1 MTTSHAASQAPEKF
15 GSFIDAILFHAS
27 KAPNDPAIGL
37 ESGVLTYTQLAD
49 AIFSATARCEKL
61 GLRPDS
67 IVALIVNDPVWHI
80 CLIAAL
86 YRLGI
91 VSVSLAPEELPVLA
105 DGVVAATLHDG
116 NGGEIAN
123 GVKVEGNWF
132 TQRTTVIAGEAPF
145 AAHDL
150 CRIALSSGTTG
161 LPKPIALSPSIV
173 WHRLTTYS
181 FRGRFASSDRIFCG
195 PQLRSQFG
203 FAIAFSGLAYGK
215 MVCFSNTAAS
225 AIPVMS
231 YFKTDLAIVSVY
243 QLSEIAEVMAT
254 QYGGLS
260 GLREIQA
267 GGALISDT
275 LLQRTRARLSAEV
288 VSTYASTEAGTVAF
302 APVEQLGAARGEGAV
317 GFVVPWAT
325 VEILDDDNRRMPA
338 GRDGHIRVSTLG
350 MAPVFVPGMRKVETP
365 PPFFPGDFGRLLN
378 NGMLVVGGR
387 STEVINIGGN
397 KVSPDR
403 FEHILMQCEGVRDA
417 AVFTVDINSALP
429 QVWAAIVAEPSV
441 NVADV
446 MKRCFVVPM
455 IGTPSVLRVVNEIP
469 RNSSGK
475 IMRDR
480 LRQELTETKNRT

>member
-1 MTTSHAASQAPEKF
+1 MTTSRVAPEGQEKF
-15 GSFIDAILFHAS
+15 GSFIDAVLFHAS

-67 IVALIVNDPVWHI
+67 IVALIVNDPVWQI

-91 VSVSLAPEELPVLA
+91 VSVSLAAEELAAFP
-105 DGVVAATLHDG
+105 DGVVIAVLHDG
-116 NGGEIAN
+116 SASSVAN
-123 GVKVEGNWF
+123 SVLVEPNWF
-132 TQRTTVIAGEAPF
+132 TQRVSVVAGEGPF

-161 LPKPIALSPSIV
+161 MPKPIALSPEII

-181 FRGRFASSDRIFCG
+181 FRGRFAASDRIFCG

-203 FAIAFSGLAYGK
+203 FAIAFSALAYGK
-215 MVCFSNTAAS
+215 MACFSNTAATS
-225 AIPVMS
+225 IPVMS

-275 LLQRTRARLSAEV
+275 LLQRTRARLSAEI

-317 GFVVPWAT
+317 GFVVPWAS
-325 VEILDDDNRRMPA
+325 VEVLDDDNRRMPA
-338 GRDGHIRVSTLG
+338 GRDGHIRVNTLG
-350 MAPVFVPGMRKVETP
+350 LAPAFVPGMRKVETP
-365 PPFFPGDFGRLLN
+365 SPFFPGDFGRLLN
-378 NGMLVVGGR
+378 TGMLVVGGR
-387 STEVINIGGN
+387 STELINIGGN

-429 QVWAAIVAEPSV
+429 QVWAAIVAAPSI

-446 MKRCFVVPM
+446 MKHCFAVPM
-455 IGTPSVLRVVNEIP
+455 IGTPSVLRVVSEIP

-475 IMRDR
+475 VMRDQ
-480 LRQELTETKNRT
+480 LRQELTKKPS